1 LATFL
6 RQNLRDRSF
15 KGQYLR
21 GADFRGADIRG
32 CDFSGANLIGANF
45 EQARAG
51 ISYKQIF
58 TSIVLAISFAV
69 ATGDAI
75 AFVIAGNYLI
85 AVAISLAVAVV
96 AAITTCSISGLLL
109 AVAIAAGVTAIGNQV
124 FAVAIALGFC
134 FAVVI
139 AGDLGLAITFSI
151 ASLFGVSVAVVC
163 GFAGNLDTAL
173 ALPTVLT
180 VFTVALTFAGIV
192 TFMLDYAL
200 GGRHLF
206 QFVRN
211 FSIAA
216 AVASNFAVT
225 SVLSWAL
232 SASIA
237 RPGETTITVS
247 IVYAF
252 VYGFI
257 YLIISSIGAI
267 FAVKALLVSIEAL
280 KNTVG
285 TSFKFA
291 DLTDISFKG
300 AMLKNTD
307 FFGAK
312 RDVQKKK

>member
-1 LATFL
+1 MATFP
-6 RQNLRDRSF
+6 RRNLRDRSF

-21 GADFRGADIRG
+21 GADFRGVDIRG

-51 ISYKQIF
+51 ISFRQQF
-58 TSIVLAISFAV
+58 TLIVLAISFAV

-75 AFVIAGNYLI
+75 AFAIAGDYLI
-85 AVAISLAVAVV
+85 AVAISLAVAMV

-173 ALPTVLT
+173 ALPTVWT
-180 VFTVALTFAGIV
+180 VFTVALIFAGIV
-192 TFMLDYAL
+192 TFILDYAL

-206 QFVRN
+206 QFVSN

-225 SVLSWAL
+225 SVLSGAL

-237 RPGETTITVS
+237 RSGETITVS

-252 VYGFI
+252 I
-257 YLIISSIGAI
+257 YVIISSIGAV
-267 FAVKALLVSIEAL
+267 FAVKALLVSIETL

-291 DLTDISFKG
+291 DLTDVSFKG

-307 FFGAK
+307 FSGAK
-312 RDVQKKK
+312 RDIPKKK